1 MHNKKSTDSD
11 LWLHNPTLNCCMCL
25 NIKSLK
31 GKKFMEK
38 VTKKQAPSLDLYLQN
53 PSLDLYNPSLDLQN
67 PQMNL
72 PNPLFN
78 VRH

>member
-38 VTKKQAPSLDLYLQN
+38 VTKKQAIHKILKSLYEIGPSFRLGFI
-53 PSLDLYNPSLDLQN
+53 PS
-67 PQMNL
+67 
-72 PNPLFN
+72 
-78 VRH
+78 